1 MTKKYIFTLISIIA
15 IFINTPFVLAN
26 TIIYSVAIIPV
37 AILLGD
43 LTSVMSQ
50 YIGEK
55 RGGLLAAT
63 IGNFPELMMGIWS
76 ISFGMVP
83 MVKSALVG
91 SIISNMLLVL
101 GISIFCGGI
110 KHKEQR
116 FNKIVARTNFNML
129 LLAMSAMLV
138 MASID
143 SYSNL
148 SGKIMFT
155 ISIKVSIVL
164 IGVYILGLIF
174 SLYTHNNLFVISE
187 GIEEKW
193 NKRDK
198 KRKNIIV
205 IKIILESILLFI
217 ISEKLTFSINE
228 LVNKYS
234 LSQQFIGIIL
244 IPILGNMGENVS
256 AIICAAKNKINM
268 SLEIA
273 IGSSIQISLFV
284 TPILII
290 FSYFMGVQMNFVFSH
305 FQIMMSAIAIAMSYF
320 VFQDGRTYWFEGA
333 ILLAIYTMI
342 TMGYYYLA

>member
-1 MTKKYIFTLISIIA
+1 M
-15 IFINTPFVLAN
+15 
-26 TIIYSVAIIPV
+26 
-37 AILLGD
+37 
-43 LTSVMSQ
+43 
-50 YIGEK
+50 
-55 RGGLLAAT
+55 
-63 IGNFPELMMGIWS
+63 
-76 ISFGMVP
+76 
-83 MVKSALVG
+83 
-91 SIISNMLLVL
+91 
-101 GISIFCGGI
+101 
-110 KHKEQR
+110 
-116 FNKIVARTNFNML
+116 
-129 LLAMSAMLV
+129 
-138 MASID
+138 
-143 SYSNL
+143 
-148 SGKIMFT
+148 
-155 ISIKVSIVL
+155 
-164 IGVYILGLIF
+164 
-174 SLYTHNNLFVISE
+174 
-187 GIEEKW
+187 
-193 NKRDK
+193 
-198 KRKNIIV
+198 
-205 IKIILESILLFI
+205 ESILLFI

>member
-1 MTKKYIFTLISIIA
+1 MILLFVKTSSTL
-15 IFINTPFVLAN
+15 TN
-26 TIIYSVAIIPV
+26 TIVYSVGVVPL

-43 LTSVMSQ
+43 LTSAMSQ

-63 IGNFPELMMGIWS
+63 IGNFPELMMGMWS

-101 GISIFCGGI
+101 GIAIFCGGI

-116 FNKIVARTNFNML
+116 FNRIIARTNFNML

-143 SYSNL
+143 SYSKL
-148 SGKIMFT
+148 PQKVMFA
-155 ISIKVSIVL
+155 ISIKVSAVL
-164 IGVYILGLIF
+164 MGVYMLGLIF
-174 SLYTHNNLFVISE
+174 SLYTHSNLFVISE
-187 GIEEKW
+187 REEEIKN
-193 NKRDK
+193 NKD
-198 KRKNIIV
+198 KRKKSII
-205 IKIILESILLFI
+205 IIEIAIGSILLFLM
-217 ISEKLTFSINE
+217 SEKLIFSINE
-228 LVNKYS
+228 LVAEYG

-256 AIICAAKNKINM
+256 SIMCAAKNKINM

-284 TPILII
+284 TPLLII
-290 FSYFMGVQMNFVFSH
+290 LSYFMGVQMNFVFSN
-305 FQIMMSAIAIAMSYF
+305 FQIIMSAIAIAMSFF
-320 VFQDGRTYWFEGA
+320 VFQDGKTYWLEGA

>member
-1 MTKKYIFTLISIIA
+1 MKKKYIFILISVILL
-15 IFINTPFVLAN
+15 FIKTSFTLAN
-26 TIIYSVAIIPV
+26 AIVYSVGIVPL

-43 LTSVMSQ
+43 LTSAMSQ

-63 IGNFPELMMGIWS
+63 IGNFPELMMGMWS
-76 ISFGMVP
+76 ISFGMIP

-101 GISIFCGGI
+101 GIAIFCGGI
-110 KHKEQR
+110 KHKEQK
-116 FNKIVARTNFNML
+116 FNRIIARTNFNML

-143 SYSNL
+143 SYSQL
-148 SGKIMFT
+148 SQKVLFA
-155 ISIKVSIVL
+155 ISIKVSAVL
-164 IGVYILGLIF
+164 IGVYMLGLIF
-174 SLYTHNNLFVISE
+174 SLYTHSNLFVISE
-187 GIEEKW
+187 RKEEIKN
-193 NKRDK
+193 NKDK
-198 KRKNIIV
+198 RKKNIIIIEIV
-205 IKIILESILLFI
+205 IGSILLFLM
-217 ISEKLTFSINE
+217 SEKLIFSINE
-228 LVNKYS
+228 LVTEYG

-256 AIICAAKNKINM
+256 AIMCAAKNKINM

-284 TPILII
+284 TPLLII
-290 FSYFMGVQMNFVFSH
+290 FSYFMGVQMNFVFSN
-305 FQIMMSAIAIAMSYF
+305 FQIIMSAIAIAMSFF
-320 VFQDGRTYWFEGA
+320 VFQDGKTYWFEGA